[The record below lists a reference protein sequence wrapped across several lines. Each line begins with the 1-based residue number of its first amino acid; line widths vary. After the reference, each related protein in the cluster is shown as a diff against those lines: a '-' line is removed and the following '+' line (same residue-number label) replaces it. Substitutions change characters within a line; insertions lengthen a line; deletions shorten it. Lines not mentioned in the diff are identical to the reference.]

1 MVCFAT
7 SMATG
12 RTSVRASLH
21 IRVLLALC
29 VATSAWAAIATWGIQ
44 PAAPDTTRDLVA
56 ALSAPIDRSPDDG
69 LVVTSSGV
77 RVGLDR
83 EILTDPATQGAR
95 SMQEAAELWAD
106 YLTAPLS
113 DAEKQLLREQADA
126 GTLGIKV
133 DTDTGQFI
141 AVRLRADGPG

>member
-1 MVCFAT
+1 MLRCL
-7 SMATG
+7 MA
-12 RTSVRASLH
+12 RDKISVRSSLR
-21 IRVLLALC
+21 IRILLALC

-44 PAAPDTTRDLVA
+44 PAIPDESCDIVA
-56 ALSAPIDRSPDDG
+56 ALSAPIDHSPDDG

-95 SMQEAAELWAD
+95 SMREAAELWAE

-113 DAEKQLLREQADA
+113 EAEKQLLREQADA

-133 DTDTGQFI
+133 DADTGQFV
-141 AVRLRADGPG
+141 AVRLREDGPG